1 MCDVMIEVNDLHKWY
16 GNNEILKGIDLQIH
30 KGEKVVIIGPSGS
43 GKSTLLNC
51 LNYLER
57 PTSGQ
62 VLLEGTAFEEPG
74 TKYNEKHVAALR
86 VHIGM
91 VFQNFNLFPHKT
103 ALHNVMTALITIRKL
118 PKNQAQQIAEKYLA
132 KVGLSER
139 LHHYPSQLSG
149 GQKQRVA
156 IARALAMEP
165 KAMLFDEATSALDPE
180 LVGEVLQVIRTLA
193 NEGMTIV
200 MVTHE
205 MKFAREIGDRILF
218 MDQGCVL
225 EENTPAELFQNPQH
239 PRTRA
244 FLQEVFSH

>member
-1 MCDVMIEVNDLHKWY
+1 MSEAMIEVVGLHKSF
-16 GNNEILKGIDLQIH
+16 GNNEILKGIDLTIR

-51 LNYLER
+51 MNYLER
-57 PTSGQ
+57 PTRGQ
-62 VLLEGTAFEEPG
+62 VLIEGTPFEPPG
-74 TKYNEKHVAALR
+74 KKYSEKHVSALR
-86 VHIGM
+86 VHVGM

-103 ALHNVMTALITIRKL
+103 ALHNVMAALVTIRKI
-118 PKNQAQQIAEKYLA
+118 PKDKAREIAERYLQ
-132 KVGLSER
+132 KVGLSDR

-193 NEGMTIV
+193 MEGMTIV

-218 MDQGCVL
+218 MDQGRIV
-225 EENTPAELFQNPQH
+225 EENTPEVLFQNPQH
-239 PRTRA
+239 PRTKA
-244 FLQEVFSH
+244 FLQEVIH